1 MKTWYILYF
10 YTFRYPLRVKCII
23 RLLLHLLYAR
33 ARLNCLLLI
42 KKKVNKND
50 VSISRAHHPIRIV
63 NSESQ
68 NYAYNNNNKAHMLQF
83 TCTMLLCITIR
94 DNFSGQKDVCSDGC
108 IVFIVEEPSNRNYSQ
123 CDIENSIGV
132 RERIIIL

>member
-1 MKTWYILYF
+1 VYFLIQYISLSSESKICYSVIIAF
-10 YTFRYPLRVKCII
+10 CCI
-23 RLLLHLLYAR
+23 L
-33 ARLNCLLLI
+33 ARLNCFLLI

-50 VSISRAHHPIRIV
+50 VSISRAHHPIRVV

-68 NYAYNNNNKAHMLQF
+68 NYVQHNNNNKAHMLQF
-83 TCTMLLCITIR
+83 TCTMPLCITIR